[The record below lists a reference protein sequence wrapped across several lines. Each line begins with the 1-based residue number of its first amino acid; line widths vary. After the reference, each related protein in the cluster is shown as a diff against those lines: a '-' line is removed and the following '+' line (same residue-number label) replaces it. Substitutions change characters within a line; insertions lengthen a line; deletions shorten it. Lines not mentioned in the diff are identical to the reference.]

1 MCNWVVVGIHKINP
15 MLKTTLLLPLI
26 FLRFV
31 GHGQQKDTSDY
42 GIYSILIKNNIS
54 ASRKSVAIFNV
65 TSRDEYVNPWWSDD
79 TSSRQHLISA
89 WLRIFFTEFDS
100 SSYALYRDFCKKNWK
115 SEKLTKAFQLPIDV
129 FLIKKPSHKKLSRK
143 SAESRWKKFYDK
155 YPESVGI
162 FEFSDVHYSKDRTK
176 AVVYF
181 AVHRN
186 GLNGRGAIVI
196 LDKTEGHWKVRHEG
210 NLWMN

>member
-1 MCNWVVVGIHKINP
+1 MF
-15 MLKTTLLLPLI
+15 KTILLLPFI
-26 FLRFV
+26 FLMFV
-31 GHGQQKDTSDY
+31 GHSQQKDSCDY
-42 GIYSILIKNNIS
+42 LIYSILIKNNIS
-54 ASRKSVAIFNV
+54 ESRKSVAVFNV
-65 TSRDEYVNPWWSDD
+65 TSRDEYTNPWWHDD

-100 SSYALYRDFCKKNWK
+100 SSYALYRNFEKKKWK
-115 SEKLTKAFQLPIDV
+115 SERLSKAFQLHIDV
-129 FLIKKPSHKKLSRK
+129 FLIKKPSYKKLSRK

-155 YPESVGI
+155 YPESGGI
-162 FEFSDVHYSKDRTK
+162 FEFSDVHYSKDKTK

-181 AVHRN
+181 AVLRN

-210 NLWMN
+210 NVWMN